1 MDVCKILASAKTQD
15 ISIYQSDRSIQVKDA
30 LQAGGRRFDSVY
42 LHRQETGSYKFC
54 SCLFFY
60 AFLNHHLT
68 VMRVESVLPSESVT
82 VMM

>member
-42 LHRQETGSYKFC
+42 LHPM
-54 SCLFFY
+54 
-60 AFLNHHLT
+60 A
-68 VMRVESVLPSESVT
+68 VT
-82 VMM
+82 AM